1 MSAVETLPTGL
12 RFVGIA
18 ASSIQAPG
26 AKGTDHRL
34 HLAMDLRTLPL
45 VEVLVSAVHTGETL
59 TPFTLE
65 AGDVAMA
72 DRGSAHAQGMREA
85 VKQGAELL
93 VRLNPFRVVLYD
105 PTGQSLSWCGALK
118 RPHMAT
124 IRTLA
129 VVMQSACGQHEVR
142 GWVHAS
148 RVSAEHAVVPGK
160 NAASAIKAALP
171 KRRAAFWQAGYWSL
185 PPGRLRC
192 SRPRRS

>member
-1 MSAVETLPTGL
+1 
-12 RFVGIA
+12 
-18 ASSIQAPG
+18 
-26 AKGTDHRL
+26 
-34 HLAMDLRTLPL
+34 
-45 VEVLVSAVHTGETL
+45 
-59 TPFTLE
+59 
-65 AGDVAMA
+65 MA

-148 RVSAEHAVVPGK
+148 RVSAE
-160 NAASAIKAALP
+160 
-171 KRRAAFWQAGYWSL
+171 QAGRARQKCRQRHKSGAPKAESRFLAGWVLVFTTRSPAVLSAQTIMRLYRCRWPVEIAKNGGQVCSMWRRY
-185 PPGRLRC
+185 GRKRTAPWPRC
-192 SRPRRS
+192 GSMVKYAMP